1 MVRNHGSE
9 KMEMGYWSATWAI
22 MVPGIL
28 YASWVDG
35 KEKRVPNWLN
45 ALVLAAGIAMQCLH
59 PGGAGIW
66 VALGGAAVGFG
77 VLIVPWMMHGMG
89 AGDVKLMA
97 AIGAWFG
104 PLMTLWA
111 FVVGTLFGAVIAA
124 IMIMRSGKFRHACAN
139 MNTIMVKMASPD
151 HWFSDFGGAKTFGE
165 TSQLLPYG
173 IPLTMGSITLLI
185 GVSMNWWSF

>member
-1 MVRNHGSE
+1 MNLD
-9 KMEMGYWSATWAI
+9 YWDLTWVL

-35 KEKRVPNWLN
+35 TQRRVPNWLN
-45 ALVLAAGIAMQCLH
+45 GTLLVTGLAMQCGFHGLQGLWSGL
-59 PGGAGIW
+59 GGAG
-66 VALGGAAVGFG
+66 VGFV

-104 PLMTLWA
+104 PAMTFWA
-111 FVVGTLFGAVIAA
+111 FVAGAVIGGVAGVA
-124 IMIMRSGKFRHACAN
+124 MIMIAGKGRQACAN
-139 MNTIMVKMASPD
+139 VNTIMMKLSNPV
-151 HWFSDFGGAKTFGE
+151 HWFTDFGGAKSFGA

-173 IPLTMGSITLLI
+173 IPLTMGSIAVLL
-185 GVSMNWWSF
+185 GLSMHWWSF